1 MNRYTTQELVKLIQ
15 KAIVENGPMSLGELK
30 NNIGTVTKERIRKVV
45 ERHTEL
51 FEPVGQ
57 LLLPG
62 TPPQHLWGIVG
73 LYQEL
78 VSEPKK
84 QHPFDPP
91 KHSIVY
97 REMMKQQRVRY
108 ERY

>member
-1 MNRYTTQELVKLIQ
+1 MKRRGPELVEEAYR
-15 KAIVENGPMSLGELK
+15 AIVENGPLSLSEIA
-30 NNIGTVTKERIRKVV
+30 NTIGNVTRERMRKLL
-45 ERHTEL
+45 EGRPEM
-51 FEPVGQ
+51 FETVGQ
-57 LLLPG
+57 LLRPG

-78 VSEPKK
+78 VSEPQK

-97 REMMKQQRVRY
+97 RDMMKNQRVKYDRY
-108 ERY
+108 